1 MCWGIPVFWYP
12 FLFLKILRRNYKN
25 QMNKEDRLFTNKMII
40 NFIIPMA
47 IEKVLLRSI
56 SIVDNIMVSHL
67 GEDILSGVE
76 LASRFN
82 IFIYDIFIGLVLG
95 GMILVSQLLGRKDIN
110 SARRVTY
117 TLTTFLTLI
126 SLLFSVIIFFGS
138 ENIVS
143 LLYGQINEQ
152 THNSAVTY
160 LKVLAT
166 ACPMQVVYFCGTYLS
181 RAMKDSK
188 TPTIISVA
196 RNIIN
201 ILCNYVF
208 IYKFNMGVLG
218 AAFGTI
224 AAYYTSAIIIS
235 ILLCNRNREIYYE
248 LDIKKYRINFNSLK
262 EILSLS
268 ISTAMDRGFFQ
279 LGKLA
284 VASILSSFGSVQ
296 VAAYVVVSGIDSII
310 EILPD
315 SVSMASTT
323 IIGQCTNVKDTK
335 QIKYYARK
343 LMIMGILSTIVVLPI
358 MLLLLPLLHAS
369 YDVSNEVWHLAMILA
384 TIAYISTVLF
394 YIPSFTLAYILRAT
408 GDAKYVMMISTFSMW
423 VFRFGISLIVAKC
436 FGLGVIGIRLAMTTD
451 YIFRSIMFTAR
462 YRSGKWQ
469 QSKSFSKA

>member
-1 MCWGIPVFWYP
+1 
-12 FLFLKILRRNYKN
+12 
-25 QMNKEDRLFTNKMII
+25 MNKEDKLFTNKMII

-95 GMILVSQLLGRKDIN
+95 RMILVSQLLGRKDIN
-110 SARRVTY
+110 AARRVTY

-126 SLLFSVIIFFGS
+126 SLLFSVAIFFSS
-138 ENIVS
+138 ENIIS
-143 LLYGQINEQ
+143 LLYGQISEQ
-152 THNSAVTY
+152 THNSTVTY
-160 LKVLAT
+160 LKVLAS
-166 ACPMQVVYFCGTYLS
+166 ALPMQVIYFCGTYLS
-181 RAMKDSK
+181 RAMRDSK

-201 ILCNYVF
+201 IVFNYIF
-208 IYKFNMGVLG
+208 IYKLNMGVLG

-224 AAYYTSAIIIS
+224 IAYYASAIIIF

-262 EILSLS
+262 EILSLGV
-268 ISTAMDRGFFQ
+268 STAMDRGFFQ

-323 IIGQCTNVKDTK
+323 IIGQCTCIKDTK

-384 TIAYISTVLF
+384 AIAYISTVLF

-408 GDAKYVMMISTFSMW
+408 GDVKYVMMISTFSMW
-423 VFRFGISLIVAKC
+423 AFRFGISLIVAKC

-451 YIFRSIMFTAR
+451 YIFRSIMFMAR

-469 QSKSFSKA
+469 QSKSFTKV

>member
-1 MCWGIPVFWYP
+1 
-12 FLFLKILRRNYKN
+12 
-25 QMNKEDRLFTNKMII
+25 MNKEDRLFTNKMII

-47 IEKVLLRSI
+47 IEKILLRSI
-56 SIVDNIMVSHL
+56 NIVDNIMVSHL

-76 LASRFN
+76 LADRFN
-82 IFIYDIFIGLVLG
+82 TFIYNIFIGLVLG

-126 SLLFSVIIFFGS
+126 SLLFSVAIFFGS

-152 THNSAVTY
+152 TYNSAVTY

-166 ACPMQVVYFCGTYLS
+166 ACPMQVVYFCGIYLS

-201 ILCNYVF
+201 ILCNYIF
-208 IYKFNMGVLG
+208 IYQFNMGVLG
-218 AAFGTI
+218 AALGTI
-224 AAYYTSAIIIS
+224 TAYYASAIIIF

-248 LDIKKYRINFNSLK
+248 LDIKKYRIHFNSLK
-262 EILSLS
+262 EILSLG

-323 IIGQCTNVKDTK
+323 IIGQCTGIKDIK
-335 QIKYYARK
+335 QIKYYSKK
-343 LMIMGILSTIVVLPI
+343 LIIMGILSTIVVLPI
-358 MLLLLPLLHAS
+358 MLFLLPVFHITYS
-369 YDVSNEVWHLAMILA
+369 VTDEVWNLAMILTA
-384 TIAYISTVLF
+384 ITYISTVLF
-394 YIPSFTLAYILRAT
+394 YIPSFTLSYILRAT
-408 GDAKYVMMISTFSMW
+408 GDVKYVMMISTFSMW
-423 VFRFGISLIVAKC
+423 AFRFGISLIVAKC

-451 YIFRSIMFTAR
+451 YIFRSFMFIIR
-462 YRSGKWQ
+462 YKSGRWK
-469 QSKSFSKA
+469 QSKSFST